1 MSERWFF
8 SFLHSNANHAQG
20 YYFVYTE
27 YQSGRVVLNAHR
39 FKDEKGASR
48 AAARW
53 REKLKND
60 PNFKRV
66 RVGYQPSFSDVDIK
80 KFI

>member
-1 MSERWFF
+1 MKKMWFF
-8 SFLHSNANHAQG
+8 AFLHSNANPTQG

-27 YQSGRVVLNAHR
+27 YQSGRVVLCAHR
-39 FKDEKGASR
+39 FKDEKGATR
-48 AAARW
+48 AAARR

-66 RVGYQPSFSDVDIK
+66 RVGYQSSFLDVDIK